1 MSFVATNNA
10 TRLERANIMAI
21 IQTVDFSDFR
31 QAFYAYNRQYNFSS
45 AAQQELFEMLEDL
58 SEQTGEDWELD
69 VIAICCD
76 FQEWNVEDF
85 VREYRVEV
93 GDEDC
98 SKEWAEAVE
107 SYLQDNA
114 GWFVFLDDETVLFQV
129 F

>member
-1 MSFVATNNA
+1 MS
-10 TRLERANIMAI
+10 I

-31 QAFYAYNRQYNFSS
+31 QAFYAYNRQDNFSS
-45 AAQQELFEMLEDL
+45 AALSELFEMLEEL

-76 FQEWNVEDF
+76 YQELSVEDF
-85 VREYRVEV
+85 VKEYRVEV

-98 SKEWAEAVE
+98 SKEWGDAVE

-114 GWFVFLDDETVLFQV
+114 GWYTFIDDETVLFQV

>member
-1 MSFVATNNA
+1 MLK
-10 TRLERANIMAI
+10 RLERANIMAI

-31 QAFYAYNRQYNFSS
+31 QAFYTYNRQDNFSS

-76 FQEWNVEDF
+76 YQELSVEDF
-85 VREYRVEV
+85 VREYSVDV
-93 GDEDC
+93 DDEEC

-114 GWFVFLDDETVLFQV
+114 GWYTFVDDETVLFQV